1 MKRKEE
7 GGQRDKG
14 RKGGE
19 KVRGVGGE
27 GERRREKKVQLN

>member
-14 RKGGE
+14 RKGG
-19 KVRGVGGE
+19 KRPE
-27 GERRREKKVQLN
+27 GWEEREKDGDRKEYS